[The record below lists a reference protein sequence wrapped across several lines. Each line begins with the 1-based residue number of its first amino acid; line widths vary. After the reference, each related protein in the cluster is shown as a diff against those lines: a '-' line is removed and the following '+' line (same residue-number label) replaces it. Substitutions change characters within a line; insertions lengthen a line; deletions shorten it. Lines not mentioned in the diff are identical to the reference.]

1 MSINKI
7 PKSVKSFLYQLWC
20 FKFGDAKLV
29 SFLGTELEEKL
40 SLISTL
46 KSLIN
51 EYSLKT
57 KNTT

>member
-1 MSINKI
+1 MGTI
-7 PKSVKSFLYQLWC
+7 F
-20 FKFGDAKLV
+20 AKLYISDRV
-29 SFLGTELEEKL
+29 NPRFFDQVGHETMYA
-40 SLISTL
+40 STL